1 VLRSIS
7 LLFFFSISVSL
18 TAQKSIN
25 VTKVQSAI
33 TIDGHLDEPE
43 WQEAEIA
50 TGFTQI
56 TPNTGKPSQKNTT
69 IKVLYDDD
77 ALYIGAYCY
86 DDPKEMSK
94 ILCQRDRYNT
104 NTDYISI
111 MIDTYNDKLNG
122 FVFSVSTM
130 GVQYDAK
137 IYAGTYNSKLDMIWY
152 SEVQHTDSGWVAEI
166 KIPYSAIRFAKKD
179 EQLWGINFT
188 RNTSAIREEA
198 SWNPVRPDLDNIV
211 TQAGLLKGIK
221 NITPPLR
228 LFFLPFVSGYVQHFP
243 SNVPSKSG
251 WGYDLNGGM
260 DIKYGVNEA
269 FTLDMTLVPD
279 FGQVVS
285 DNFVLNLSPFE
296 VRFDENRPFFT
307 EGTELFEKAGLF
319 YSRRVGG
326 RPINGNNA
334 FSSIQAN
341 ERLIENP
348 STTTLINASK
358 FSGRNKN
365 GLGIGV
371 FNGISAPQ
379 YATIENTVT
388 GEQRSVET
396 APLANYNV
404 MVFDQN
410 LKNNSS
416 VTLTNTNVMRS
427 GTTYDANVTGL
438 NTTLNTKDNAYVVA
452 GNAAVSQK
460 YFSDSVALGHNFS
473 VWSGK
478 QTGNFIFG
486 SAYSQMS
493 NTYDPND
500 LGFLFNNNNQSI
512 YSEVGYNIYKP
523 FWKINRLWSKATFTY
538 NRLYSPNVYTG
549 MFYNISGGV
558 TEKNFHSIGTF
569 VNGSFGP
576 SYDYF
581 EPRTAGYF
589 FKGPTFVA
597 PGFWVSSNYQRVLA
611 LDFGATI
618 GATDIDWVDVVYHFS
633 PRLRAS
639 DKLFIVYR
647 LDKEYRLNQ
656 RGYAIPFMGV
666 SPTTEAIIFGR
677 RDVETTVNTIDL
689 SYTMTNKMGIT
700 FRLRHYWSKLDYKE
714 FYELQTDGTLIT
726 SDVTGLN
733 PDGSSIYN
741 NNFNAFTI
749 DMVYRWIFSPASEL
763 NVVWK
768 NNIFASD
775 DQTDIRYFNNLSST
789 IVADQLNS
797 FSVRLVYFLDY
808 QVVKK
813 QFKKSS

>member
-1 VLRSIS
+1 MRNAVILCFVMLSFQAIAQRSIS
-7 LLFFFSISVSL
+7 VTKAQSVISV
-18 TAQKSIN
+18 
-25 VTKVQSAI
+25 
-33 TIDGHLDEPE
+33 DGVLDEAE
-43 WQEAEIA
+43 WQEVEVAS
-50 TGFTQI
+50 GFTQI
-56 TPNTGKPSQKNTT
+56 TPNTGQPSQKNTT

-86 DDPKEMSK
+86 DDPSKMSK

-198 SWNPVRPDLDNIV
+198 SWNPVRPDLENIV

-228 LFFLPFVSGYVQHFP
+228 LFFLPFVSSYLQHYP
-243 SNVPSKSG
+243 SNVVGKSG
-251 WGYDLNGGM
+251 WGYDFNGGM

-307 EGTELFEKAGLF
+307 EGTELFEKAELF

-326 RPINGNNA
+326 RPINGNRA
-334 FSSIQAN
+334 FSSLGSN
-341 ERLIENP
+341 EQLIENP

-379 YATIENTVT
+379 YATIENVIT
-388 GEQRSVET
+388 GDKRSVET
-396 APLANYNV
+396 SPLSNYSV

-416 VTLTNTNVMRS
+416 ITLTNTNVMRS
-427 GTTYDANVTGL
+427 GATYDANVTGL
-438 NTTLNTKDNAYVVA
+438 NTTLNTKDNAYAIA
-452 GNAAVSQK
+452 GSAAVSQK
-460 YFSDSVALGHNFS
+460 YFPDSVALGHNFS

-478 QTGNFIFG
+478 QTGNFTFG

-500 LGFLFNNNNQSI
+500 LGFLLNNNNQSI
-512 YSEVGYNIYKP
+512 YSEVAYNIYKP
-523 FWKINRLWSKATFTY
+523 FWKLNRLWTNANFTY
-538 NRLYSPNVYTG
+538 ARLYSPNVFTG
-549 MFYNISGGV
+549 LFYNMSVGAFDKRFDAASV
-558 TEKNFHSIGTF
+558 F
-569 VNGSFGP
+569 VNGSVGP

-581 EPRTAGYF
+581 EPRTPGYF

-597 PGFWVSSNYQRVLA
+597 PGFWISSNYQRVFA
-611 LDFGATI
+611 IDFGATI
-618 GATDIDWVDVVYHFS
+618 GVTDIDWRDYVYHIS
-633 PRLRAS
+633 PRIRAT

-647 LDKEYRLNQ
+647 LDKEYRINQ
-656 RGYAIPFMGV
+656 RGYAIPFMGMT
-666 SPTTEAIIFGR
+666 PETNAIIFGR

-714 FYELQTDGTLIT
+714 FYELQTDGTLAK
-726 SDVTGLN
+726 SNVTGLN

-775 DQTDIRYFNNLSST
+775 DQIDVRYFNNLSST

-808 QVVKK
+808 QTLKK
-813 QFKKSS
+813 KLKKNA